1 MVGNQEEERKSVYF
15 SRQKNVK
22 GGVLIFVVADI
33 WNCYNMDMKKA
44 NWNLW
49 RKDKMDRP
57 ITTLFMLMS
66 VDGKISTG
74 ATDDLDVDKDFPK
87 IKGVN
92 EGLHQYYE
100 IEQTTDL
107 WSFNSGRVQEK
118 MGVNKKKIPRKTPVS
133 FVVIDNKH
141 LNENGIRYFC
151 ALSKEFVLITTN
163 TRHPAFNVEDENLH
177 IIYQNELS
185 LKDALIKLKSE
196 YGCERITIQTG
207 GTLNNLFLR
216 EKLFDY
222 VDIII
227 APVLIGGKDTSTLI
241 DGKSLTEE
249 CELSKLGVVK
259 LQECVV
265 LENSYLRLRYE
276 VIH

>member
-1 MVGNQEEERKSVYF
+1 MLGNQEEERSVHF
-15 SRQKNVK
+15 QGRKISK
-22 GGVLIFVVADI
+22 GMLIFVVADI

-249 CELSKLGVVK
+249 CELSKLCVVK

>member
-1 MVGNQEEERKSVYF
+1 
-15 SRQKNVK
+15 
-22 GGVLIFVVADI
+22 
-33 WNCYNMDMKKA
+33 
-44 NWNLW
+44 
-49 RKDKMDRP
+49 MDRP

-87 IKGVN
+87 IAGIS

-107 WSFNSGRVQEK
+107 WTINSGRVQA
-118 MGVNKKKIPRKTPVS
+118 KIGANTREIPNKTPVS

-151 ALSKEFVLITTN
+151 ALSKNFVLITSN
-163 TRHPAFNVEDENLH
+163 EKHPAYNIEESNLH
-177 IIYQNELS
+177 IIYQKELS
-185 LKDALIKLKSE
+185 LNDALIKLKSE
-196 YGCERITIQTG
+196 YGCERITVQTG
-207 GTLNNLFLR
+207 GTLNGLFLR
-216 EKLFDY
+216 ERLFDY
-222 VDIII
+222 VDIVV

-241 DGKSLTEE
+241 DGESLLSQS
-249 CELSKLGVVK
+249 ELSKLGVLK